1 LTDGEF
7 KGGVSTAAR
16 SARRGVDVEDD
27 KWFSKKAVLIL
38 RKAQEEVEWL
48 LNRGYK
54 IGSVIELI
62 GGHYQLSARQRTAL
76 LRAASSSL
84 QVEKRKLKLL
94 PYSAAKDGGINID
107 GFNLIITLEVAL
119 SGGVLILGNDGTI
132 RDLAGLRGTY
142 RVIDKTDKA
151 LNLICRLL
159 SELNVPYVKIFLDAP
174 VSNSGRLKTRI
185 YEHSLK
191 WRLPVEVE
199 LVPNADPVLS
209 KLERVVTSDSIIL
222 DTCKSWFNL
231 SRKLVDDY
239 IKDARI
245 INLEGH

>member
-1 LTDGEF
+1 MADEEF
-7 KGGVSTAAR
+7 KGGVSTASR
-16 SARRGVDVEDD
+16 SARRGVDVKDD
-27 KWFSKKAVLIL
+27 KWFSKEAVLIL

-54 IGSVIELI
+54 IGSVIELV
-62 GGHYQLSARQRTAL
+62 GGHYQLSARQRTTL
-76 LRAASSSL
+76 LRATSSSL
-84 QVEKRKLKLL
+84 QVEKRKSKLL
-94 PYSAAKDGGINID
+94 PYSAAEDGNINID

-142 RVIDKTDKA
+142 SIIDKTDKA
-151 LNLICRLL
+151 LNLIYRLL
-159 SELNVPYVKIFLDAP
+159 SELNVSHVKFYLDAP

-209 KLERVVTSDSIIL
+209 KLERVVSSDSIIL
-222 DTCKSWFNL
+222 DNCKSWFNL
-231 SRKLVDDY
+231 SRKLVDDPS
-239 IKDARI
+239 R
-245 INLEGH
+245 L